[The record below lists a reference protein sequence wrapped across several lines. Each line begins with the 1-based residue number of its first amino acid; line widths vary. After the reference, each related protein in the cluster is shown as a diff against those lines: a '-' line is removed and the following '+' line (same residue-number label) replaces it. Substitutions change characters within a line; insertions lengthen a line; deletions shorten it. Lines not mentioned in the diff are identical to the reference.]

1 MQPRA
6 WPTAGSIVFTI
17 ITYPAPPKPHR
28 MIAVCVLGKRVAG
41 GSWLTRS
48 EDIMKDPQLVSL
60 CMLRVVIL
68 FFSFFFYQN
77 ESQIRK

>member
-1 MQPRA
+1 
-6 WPTAGSIVFTI
+6 
-17 ITYPAPPKPHR
+17 